1 MIVVQVEEAMYSA
14 EDAERYM
21 AKLDGLVAANDPT
34 TIARYIGDVAAVINS
49 PSIQDALDT
58 EQRRS
63 VSTTHRHTTLQD
75 ALDTEQRR
83 RVSTT
88 HRHTAPAL
96 HGPTAL
102 LQSSCSV
109 DHRRHH
115 QTFLKWPKQ

>member
-1 MIVVQVEEAMYSA
+1 MIVVQVEEAVYSA

-63 VSTTHRHTTLQD
+63 VSTTHRHTT
-75 ALDTEQRR
+75 
-83 RVSTT
+83 
-88 HRHTAPAL
+88 PAL

-109 DHRRHH
+109 DHHRHH